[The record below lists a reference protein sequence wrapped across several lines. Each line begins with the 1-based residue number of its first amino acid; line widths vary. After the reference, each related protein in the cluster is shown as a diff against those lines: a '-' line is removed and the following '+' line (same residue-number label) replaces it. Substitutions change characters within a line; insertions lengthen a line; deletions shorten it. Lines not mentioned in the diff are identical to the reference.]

1 MKHIGL
7 FGGTFNP
14 IHIGHLILAIN
25 VYTDFSLDEL
35 IFIPSKIPPHKS
47 LGTPPEKRFEM
58 VQLAINN
65 LKYNFKVSNVELK
78 RKGVSYTYKT
88 LIHYR
93 NIYKDD
99 SISFV
104 CGSDIFATIDKWE
117 NWNELFN
124 LANFIVVNRKEMP
137 FEVMYNLIPDELKKK
152 IVENSEFSNALYGKI
167 VLYKMDEIEI
177 SSTDIRGKLK
187 DNKMPDFLTE
197 SVYKYICK
205 NKLYQ
210 EV

>member
-1 MKHIGL
+1 
-7 FGGTFNP
+7 
-14 IHIGHLILAIN
+14 
-25 VYTDFSLDEL
+25 
-35 IFIPSKIPPHKS
+35 
-47 LGTPPEKRFEM
+47 
-58 VQLAINN
+58 
-65 LKYNFKVSNVELK
+65 
-78 RKGVSYTYKT
+78 
-88 LIHYR
+88 
-93 NIYKDD
+93 
-99 SISFV
+99 
-104 CGSDIFATIDKWE
+104 
-117 NWNELFN
+117 
-124 LANFIVVNRKEMP
+124 MP

-177 SSTDIRGKLK
+177 SSTDIRGELK